1 MQSDTKEQTAT
12 IGFLIPNFDAD
23 HAQGINLQPVKD
35 EDNMQDLETRRNS
48 KASREDYPI
57 EDYHAIRDKYKC
69 KPVYKIFDFT
79 SKRKASSAVI
89 SLDSKGHRKRV
100 YVKGSAEMLID
111 RCTRFL
117 SIECERIVK
126 TPQIHDEMRSIIN
139 KFNKKALRTLAIAFR
154 DLPVNTDHTKKEEDG
169 DEVPDV
175 EKKDLTLISIVAIQD
190 PIKEGVEEA
199 VEQCRQ
205 AHLKVFMTT
214 GDSTATATSIA
225 KQCKILGGGNHYISI
240 FLPIVILFAIW
251 IFVLGFLS
259 VAQNSENLLHA
270 K

>member
-1 MQSDTKEQTAT
+1 
-12 IGFLIPNFDAD
+12 
-23 HAQGINLQPVKD
+23 
-35 EDNMQDLETRRNS
+35 MQDLETRRNS

-175 EKKDLTLISIVAIQD
+175 EKKDLTLISIVAI
-190 PIKEGVEEA
+190 
-199 VEQCRQ
+199 
-205 AHLKVFMTT
+205 
-214 GDSTATATSIA
+214 
-225 KQCKILGGGNHYISI
+225 
-240 FLPIVILFAIW
+240 
-251 IFVLGFLS
+251 
-259 VAQNSENLLHA
+259 
-270 K
+270 